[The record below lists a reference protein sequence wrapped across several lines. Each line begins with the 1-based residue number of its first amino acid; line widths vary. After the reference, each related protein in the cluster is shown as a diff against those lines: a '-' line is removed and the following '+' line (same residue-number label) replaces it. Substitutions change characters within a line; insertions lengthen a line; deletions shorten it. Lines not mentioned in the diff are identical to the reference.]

1 MTVLEGSRARIRAGL
16 VEPAKGSMFRWILI
30 CSALCVGLRL
40 PFINVPL
47 NIDEGG
53 DSFVARSWGTTQG
66 SMYGGSWLDR
76 PPLLVLLYKAGVLGG
91 DLGVRLLGMAAA
103 ILLVVG
109 TMLIANNI
117 SGLRAAR
124 MTGIITAIM
133 SSSVVLGAVFTSN
146 EILATVPVTYSILAL
161 FHARESDRAR
171 LWLFS
176 AGLLASCAFLI
187 KQSFADVL
195 VAGAIFLFVSWATR
209 ERSRFEFGWIAWW
222 IAGVMAPLL
231 ATLAWFHFYSVGIR
245 QFIYAVVGFRID
257 SLADQAANAPSAS
270 YMFLHLGLPILIAS
284 GCLIPVPWAFSW
296 LYRRRTDPQVSL
308 TLAAW
313 LVVGILGIGGGGNYF
328 PHYFIQPL
336 AALSVMSGCAI
347 AASHR
352 RYLGAATGV
361 LFAILAVANIIVGL
375 SLVKVDPPQQRTL
388 AVAKYLRTNSHPDDS
403 LYVMYARA
411 NLLYYADMKSPYPY
425 AWNMM
430 VRAVPRAQ
438 TDLRTLLDSPIDR
451 PTWVV
456 VWQGAT
462 SFGLDKSGK
471 TRQLLLDN
479 YVQTDQICGKAIL
492 IRKDQAYRQ
501 FRAVRPKE
509 CAVLDTPRNLGPS
522 ETRDP
527 SDSAEYLWQ

>member
-1 MTVLEGSRARIRAGL
+1 MTVLAEQRAKIAAD
-16 VEPAKGSMFRWILI
+16 VIAPVKGSMIRWILVCAAI
-30 CSALCVGLRL
+30 CVGLRL

-53 DSFVARSWGTTQG
+53 DSFVARAWGTTQG

-76 PPLLVLLYKAGVLGG
+76 PPLLVLLYKIGVLGG

-109 TMLIANNI
+109 TMLIAHNI

-124 MTGIITAIM
+124 ITGFITAIM

-161 FHARESDRAR
+161 FYARESDRAR
-171 LWLFS
+171 LWLFL
-176 AGLLASCAFLI
+176 AGFLASCALLI

-195 VAGAIFLFVSWATR
+195 VAGAVFLFVSWATR
-209 ERSRFEFGWIAWW
+209 DRSRFTWSWIPWW
-222 IAGVMAPLL
+222 VSGVVTPLI
-231 ATLAWFHFYSVGIR
+231 ATLAWFHFYSVGIG
-245 QFIYAVVGFRID
+245 QFLYAVIGFRID
-257 SLADQAANAPSAS
+257 SLADQATNAPSAS
-270 YMFLHLGLPILIAS
+270 YMFVHLGLPILIAS

-296 LYRRRTDPQVSL
+296 LLKRRTDPQVSL

-313 LVVGILGIGGGGNYF
+313 LVVGILGITGGGNYF

-336 AALSVMSGCAI
+336 AALAVMCGCAI
-347 AASHR
+347 AGSRR
-352 RYLGAATGV
+352 RYLGAVTTAMFV
-361 LFAILAVANIIVGL
+361 IMAIANIVVGV

-388 AVAKYLRTNSHPDDS
+388 AVSKYLRANAHPDDS

-425 AWNMM
+425 AWIMM
-430 VRAVPRAQ
+430 VRAVPQAQ
-438 TDLRTLLDSPIDR
+438 TDLRTLLKSPSKR
-451 PTWVV
+451 PTWIVE
-456 VWQGAT
+456 WQGPT
-462 SFGLDKSGK
+462 FFGLDKSGE
-471 TRQLLLDN
+471 TRRLLRDH
-479 YVQTDQICGKAIL
+479 YVQIDQICGKAIL
-492 IRKDQAYRQ
+492 IRKDQAYRP
-501 FRAVRPKE
+501 FHANRPKV